1 MARLSQE
8 LERFFWSETCPPRVQ
23 LADLVQLTGERAF
36 GFFFVLLSFPSA
48 LPVPAPGYSVPFGV
62 VIALLSVQMLAGR
75 SEPWLP
81 QRVLKQGLELKQIQG
96 VLKVGLPW
104 LRRIEGLSQPRLTA
118 ICTSVTGRICM
129 GLLITL
135 MACSMMIPVPG
146 TNTLPAMGIF
156 VSGFGLLED
165 DGALSLAGLCLCVL
179 AGILS
184 TSILL
189 AMYLGGASILDWV
202 RDQI

>member
-23 LADLVQLTGERAF
+23 LADLVHLTGERAF

-48 LPVPAPGYSVPFGV
+48 LPIPAPGYSVPFGI
-62 VIALLSVQMLAGR
+62 VIALLSIQLLAGR

-81 QRVLKQGLELKQIQG
+81 QRVLRQGLELKQIQG
-96 VLKVGLPW
+96 VLKAGLPW
-104 LRRIEGLSQPRLTA
+104 LKRIEGLSKPRLTA
-118 ICTSVTGRICM
+118 ICTSVTGRICI
-129 GLLITL
+129 GFLITL

-146 TNTLPAMGIF
+146 TNTLPAIGVF

-165 DGALSLAGLCLCVL
+165 DGALSLAGLCICVL
-179 AGILS
+179 AGIVS

-189 AMYLGGASILDWV
+189 AMYVGGASILDWM
-202 RDQI
+202 RN